1 MKFLIFYQNLGFAS
15 SLECQAA
22 QPLLFPK
29 GNQGF
34 VKGCGWLK
42 TQNIMIFIR
51 NHEIITKSMEF
62 HKFPLFTCIS
72 QDFGPAALAS
82 KKDSISYAFSMVAV
96 LTFHPGHVQI

>member
-1 MKFLIFYQNLGFAS
+1 MIFMNFQEISEILLKGGFAS

-42 TQNIMIFIR
+42 TQNIMVFIR
-51 NHEIITKSMEF
+51 NYEIITKSMEF
-62 HKFPLFTCIS
+62 HLI
-72 QDFGPAALAS
+72 AA
-82 KKDSISYAFSMVAV
+82 M
-96 LTFHPGHVQI
+96 